1 MSGGKPRPP
10 TTCAHCG
17 QQERCSRL
25 ILDQPVCKTCAL
37 RFARTATTCPGCG
50 GNKVLAFYDA
60 QHRPACAT
68 CTGNKPRYACVKCG
82 REDSQH
88 GRKCAPC
95 VLEERARELLSD
107 PSGRIHPQLQP
118 VFDTLMAGPRPQ
130 TTLYWFNRSTGPG
143 ILRSMAQG
151 EIEITH
157 AAFEAM
163 PTNKTVNYLRDF
175 LVAVGVLPP
184 FHAELERVRPWLNDI
199 LAGLPKDQAD
209 VLGRFARWHVLRR
222 LRHQEQA
229 GVATHGAISGA
240 RATIVA
246 TARFLAWIAAHDTN
260 ITAATQADL
269 EQYAVEYPGRAKML
283 AAFLAW
289 ARRTGLSSGIKLAT
303 PAQQGQPE
311 VTLADQDRWAQIELL
326 LRDDTIRLYVRVA
339 GLFTLLFAQPLARI
353 TRMRADQVTVNDDGH
368 VTVTFDTVPIDL
380 PESLE
385 RLVLAHLAR
394 RGQASYASRPDH
406 WLFPGGIP
414 GKHLATENIRG
425 QLVQRGI
432 QPSTARMAAMYQ
444 LASEMPSAVLA
455 DILGRSPTNTAKWAA
470 LSSHSWSQYT
480 AQRAASLTEG
490 EVSPGQS
497 VGTRTGATSA
507 GPS

>member
-1 MSGGKPRPP
+1 MSAREPRPL
-10 TTCAHCG
+10 TACAHCG
-17 QQERCSRL
+17 QQKHCSRL
-25 ILDQPVCKTCAL
+25 ILDKPVCGTCML

-50 GNKVLAFYDA
+50 GIKVLAFYDD
-60 QHRPACAT
+60 HGRPACAT
-68 CTGNKPRYACVKCG
+68 CTGNKPRYACVRCG
-82 REDSQH
+82 REDSPF
-88 GRKCAPC
+88 GRRCGPC
-95 VLEERARELLSD
+95 MLEQRAADLLTD

-130 TTLYWFNRSTGPG
+130 TTLYWFTRSTGPG
-143 ILRSMAQG
+143 ILRAMAQG

-157 AAFEAM
+157 AAFETMAS
-163 PTNKTVNYLRDF
+163 NKTVNYLRDF

-184 FHAELERVRPWLNDI
+184 FHAELERVTPWLNDI

-229 GVATHGAISGA
+229 GTATHGAISGA
-240 RATIVA
+240 RATLVA
-246 TARFLAWIAAHDTN
+246 TGRVLTWLAEHDTS
-260 ITAATQADL
+260 ITTATQADL
-269 EQYAVEYPGRAKML
+269 EQYAVEYPGRAPMVV
-283 AAFLAW
+283 AFLAW
-289 ARRTGLSSGIKLAT
+289 AGRTGLSSGIKLPT

-311 VTLADQDRWAQIELL
+311 VTLADEERWAQIELL
-326 LRDDTIRLYVRVA
+326 LGDDTIRLYVRVA

-368 VTVTFDTVPIDL
+368 VTVTFDTVPIEL
-380 PESLE
+380 PESLAL
-385 RLVLAHLAR
+385 LVLAHLAR

-455 DILGRSPTNTAKWAA
+455 DILGRSPSNAGRWAA
-470 LSSHSWSQYT
+470 LSAHDWSQYT
-480 AQRAASLTEG
+480 AQRTASLTE
-490 EVSPGQS
+490 
-497 VGTRTGATSA
+497 
-507 GPS
+507 

>member
-1 MSGGKPRPP
+1 MSGREPLPP

-17 QQERCSRL
+17 QQKRCSRL
-25 ILDQPVCKTCAL
+25 ILDQPVCKTCEL
-37 RFARTATTCPGCG
+37 RFARSATTCPGCAG
-50 GNKVLAFYDA
+50 IKVLAFYDS
-60 QHRPACAT
+60 QRRPACAT

-151 EIEITH
+151 NIEITH

-163 PTNKTVNYLRDF
+163 PTNKTNNYLRDF

-199 LAGLPKDQAD
+199 LTGLPKDQAD

-229 GVATHGAISGA
+229 GVVTHGAISGA

-246 TARFLAWIAAHDTN
+246 TARFLAWLAAHDTS
-260 ITAATQADL
+260 ITAATQAEL
-269 EQYAVEYPGRAKML
+269 EQYAVEYPGRAK
-283 AAFLAW
+283 AVVAFLAW
-289 ARRTGLSSGIKLAT
+289 AGRTGLTAGIKLPT
-303 PAQQGQPE
+303 NPHQTQPE
-311 VTLADQDRWAQIELL
+311 VTLGDQDRWAQVDLL
-326 LRDDTIRLYVRVA
+326 LHDDTIRLYVRVA

-353 TRMRADQVTVNDDGH
+353 TRMRADQVTTGDDGH

-425 QLVQRGI
+425 QLVERGI
-432 QPSTARMAAMYQ
+432 QPSTARMAAMFQ
-444 LASEMPSAVLA
+444 LASEMPSSVLA
-455 DILGRSPTNTAKWAA
+455 DILGRSRTSAARWAA
-470 LSSHSWSQYT
+470 LSAHDWSQYT
-480 AQRAASLTEG
+480 AQRAASLTE
-490 EVSPGQS
+490 
-497 VGTRTGATSA
+497 
-507 GPS
+507 